1 MKVLATD
8 GLSQPGI
15 NALKAAGFD
24 VSTTKVAQEQL
35 INFIN
40 EEKINVLLVRSATK
54 VRKDVIDACPSLKII
69 GRAGVGMD
77 NIDVEYAKKK
87 GLKVI
92 NTPTASSSSV
102 AELVFAHL
110 FSGVRY
116 LHDSN
121 RNMPLSGDS
130 MFKDLK
136 KNYAGGTELRGK
148 TLGIIGM
155 GKIGHEVA
163 KIALGIGMKV
173 IASDDKVGETNITL
187 NFYNDQVVSIPIK
200 TEPVK
205 DILKDSDFITLHVP
219 AQKKPLIGK
228 KEFEMM
234 RQGAAIINTSRGGVV
249 DEVALIAALESG
261 KIRFAGLDV
270 FEDEPTPAIRVL
282 MEERIS
288 LSPHIGAST
297 KEAQDRIGLEL
308 AEQIISILK
317 GATA

>member
-8 GLSQPGI
+8 GLSQSGV
-15 NALKAAGFD
+15 NKLKAAGFD
-24 VSTTKVAQEQL
+24 VYITKVAQEQL

-40 EEKINVLLVRSATK
+40 EEKINVLLVRSATL
-54 VRKDVIDACPSLKII
+54 VRKDLIDACPSLKII

-87 GLKVI
+87 GLHVI
-92 NTPTASSSSV
+92 NTPSASAGSV

-173 IASDDKVGETNITL
+173 IASDDKVGETKITL
-187 NFYNDQVVSIPIK
+187 HFYNDQVVTIPIK

-228 KEFEMM
+228 KELEIMK
-234 RQGAAIINTSRGGVV
+234 QGAAIINTSRGGVV
-249 DEVALIAALESG
+249 DEVALIDALESG

-270 FEDEPTPAIRVL
+270 FEEEPTPAIRVL

-297 KEAQDRIGLEL
+297 HEAQDRIGLEL
-308 AEQIISILK
+308 ADQIITLSKNIS
-317 GATA
+317 A